1 MKSLQQEF
9 ESGCVSV
16 CTLLGSASDDRAVFP
31 GHAQSTPWAGR
42 EGADH
47 KGKGEKEPLLWD

>member
-9 ESGCVSV
+9 EGGCVSV
-16 CTLLGSASDDRAVFP
+16 CTLLGSASVFP
-31 GHAQSTPWAGR
+31 GHAQSTPWARR